1 MNLWRFAELI
11 ALKLNGIA
19 KVHFSTMPAKILKAD
34 YVIANPSFNDK
45 FLKA

>member
-11 ALKLNGIA
+11 ALKLNGIV